1 MVIVENQVNVG
12 SNCLKVIKAL
22 KDSSCKVL
30 GVVTIFD
37 YGFASTYKKLEK
49 EGVDLIAL
57 TNLETVLHH
66 AENMNIIDSE
76 ESKAIHAWQR
86 KPSKWTK
93 YIMADVKYESK
104 IGQITA
110 NDAAVFAVLSNLENI
125 NHFRDVIP
133 QDKIHELEVSSDR
146 VRFKV
151 EGLGQKIAIVI
162 LEKEEYKTIKFG
174 AENMPIPFNIWIQ
187 LKQVAELDTRI
198 RITIKTDMPAMFK
211 MMFDKKM
218 QQGLDQAVDML
229 CQVPYN
235 NM

>member
-1 MVIVENQVNVG
+1 
-12 SNCLKVIKAL
+12 
-22 KDSSCKVL
+22 
-30 GVVTIFD
+30 
-37 YGFASTYKKLEK
+37 
-49 EGVDLIAL
+49 
-57 TNLETVLHH
+57 
-66 AENMNIIDSE
+66 
-76 ESKAIHAWQR
+76 
-86 KPSKWTK
+86 
-93 YIMADVKYESK
+93 MADIKYESK
-104 IGQITA
+104 IGQIVA
-110 NDAAVFAVLSNLENI
+110 NDAAVYAVLSNLENI
-125 NHFRDVIP
+125 NRFRDAIP
-133 QDKIHELEVSSDR
+133 QDKIQELEISSDR
-146 VRFKV
+146 IRFKV
-151 EGLGQKIAIVI
+151 EGLGQKIAVVI

>member
-1 MVIVENQVNVG
+1 
-12 SNCLKVIKAL
+12 
-22 KDSSCKVL
+22 
-30 GVVTIFD
+30 
-37 YGFASTYKKLEK
+37 
-49 EGVDLIAL
+49 
-57 TNLETVLHH
+57 
-66 AENMNIIDSE
+66 
-76 ESKAIHAWQR
+76 
-86 KPSKWTK
+86 
-93 YIMADVKYESK
+93 MADVKYESK

-151 EGLGQKIAIVI
+151 EGLGQKIANVI

>member
-1 MVIVENQVNVG
+1 
-12 SNCLKVIKAL
+12 
-22 KDSSCKVL
+22 
-30 GVVTIFD
+30 
-37 YGFASTYKKLEK
+37 
-49 EGVDLIAL
+49 
-57 TNLETVLHH
+57 
-66 AENMNIIDSE
+66 
-76 ESKAIHAWQR
+76 
-86 KPSKWTK
+86 
-93 YIMADVKYESK
+93 MADVKYESK

-133 QDKIHELEVSSDR
+133 QDKIRELEVSSDR

-162 LEKEEYKTIKFG
+162 LEKDEYKTIKFG